1 MYFKLNKTHIQRRV
15 ELMEL
20 WEIIGVGI
28 LAGPLILT
36 SLCLAIVMIRTGI
49 EELLK
54 KAPEPA
60 YRMDMNLSRYI
71 EEVKEMMKL

>member
-1 MYFKLNKTHIQRRV
+1 
-15 ELMEL
+15 MEL